1 MEFELR
7 SMLIIWSKNHNL
19 EYTVKEVMNSII
31 KVNNTKE
38 VVWEETLNKV
48 EKKMKKI
55 YSYNIHLWI
64 TYVSQSNRETE
75 T

>member
-1 MEFELR
+1 
-7 SMLIIWSKNHNL
+7 
-19 EYTVKEVMNSII
+19 MNSII